1 MLSVG
6 EKIRKYRKDKNFT
19 QRKLAEMIDM
29 SHSMLSNYENGQAVP
44 SVVTLRKIAEALQL
58 NNSEAADLFGVPSE
72 KEKEK
77 QKQENSFDYS
87 LIFENSLHFKAYLR
101 SCAKYEFLENVNVQ
115 SMLDKCKF
123 SDNEKSDCMIY
134 YISLKA
140 LYDIRNNDEL
150 SRVAYR
156 NFLFDLRNLYQYEN
170 TTVDKTAENQE

>member
-87 LIFENSLHFKAYLR
+87 LIFENSLHFKAFFRSFAKNEMLELLDFKNYL
-101 SCAKYEFLENVNVQ
+101 E
-115 SMLDKCKF
+115 KCKF
-123 SDNEKSDCMIY
+123 SDEEKRSCELY
-134 YISLKA
+134 YT
-140 LYDIRNNDEL
+140 EL
-150 SRVAYR
+150 SMY
-156 NFLFDLRNLYQYEN
+156 YEN
-170 TTVDKTAENQE
+170 RDKNGDFSKLAFQNFINDTSKLYKDATAENQE